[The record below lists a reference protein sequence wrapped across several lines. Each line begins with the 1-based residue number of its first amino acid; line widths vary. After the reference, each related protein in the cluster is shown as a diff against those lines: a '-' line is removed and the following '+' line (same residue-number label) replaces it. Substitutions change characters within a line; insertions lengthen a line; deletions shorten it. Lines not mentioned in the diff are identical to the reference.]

1 MSLTVHSEQPSMTQ
15 THFPVFG
22 FASSLFSSVPSLNSE
37 EANTFVWGGL
47 LLVEP
52 YVQTTTHSL
61 TEEVESLETTGV
73 QQKHPSLQMM

>member
-1 MSLTVHSEQPSMTQ
+1 MSLTVHREQPSMTP

-22 FASSLFSSVPSLNSE
+22 FASSLFSSVPSLNSV
-37 EANTFVWGGL
+37 EANTFVGGS

-52 YVQTTTHSL
+52 HVQTTTHSL
-61 TEEVESLETTGV
+61 TEEVERLETTGV